1 MTDNYDKDENKQI
14 SNCLKLKD
22 KFCNTR
28 ESFGNFIDINVLIFR
43 IGLFLKF
50 VMLSSTYY
58 VNIMTLMVPL
68 LLIMIKKREK
78 LTVML
83 INFVIISNYFLLL
96 PLCSSL

>member
-1 MTDNYDKDENKQI
+1 MTDSYDKDENKQI

-50 VMLSSTYY
+50 VMLSSTDY
-58 VNIMTLMVPL
+58 VNIMTNGT
-68 LLIMIKKREK
+68 IITDNDKKKRK
-78 LTVML
+78 SYCD
-83 INFVIISNYFLLL
+83 ISKCYYYF
-96 PLCSSL
+96 